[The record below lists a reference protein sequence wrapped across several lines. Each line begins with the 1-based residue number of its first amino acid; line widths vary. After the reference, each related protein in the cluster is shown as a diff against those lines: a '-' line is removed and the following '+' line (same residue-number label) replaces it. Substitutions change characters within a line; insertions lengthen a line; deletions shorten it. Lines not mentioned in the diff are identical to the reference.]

1 MIYIMKMRKQEVK
14 NKVLWKFLVNLY
26 KKQKYKLI
34 ILFLFSCFL
43 ALNEIAFPLIL
54 KYIID
59 NVTISNLYGFAIKYG
74 WIFISII
81 IVQLIIKYYAVILD
95 NQVVIDSNLVLRKKI
110 NETLKRSDYFRF
122 INLENKN
129 LTQIITYDVP
139 QCQGILNSIIFDLIV
154 QCLVFIST
162 FLILMAL
169 NLKLTLIILM
179 ILPIYY
185 GVFYL
190 FNSKLN
196 IINMQLIEHR
206 DYLSNVIE
214 KIQLNFK
221 NYKIYVRKNGFDQ
234 QYNDRVVKIS
244 QTQSKNAKL
253 VAVMNI
259 TMTILFCLL
268 IGLIAIIGFSEV
280 KNNTL
285 SIGALSAFLVY
296 TMNFF
301 SPIQRIMSLF
311 IDFKISVIS
320 IKRVHEL
327 LCLDLEEKNH
337 VKLEKNMQGNVLF
350 KNAQVKLGNKNIVSN
365 FTGEIVRGKINYLV
379 GRNASGKSTL
389 ILSLIQFIKSSGI
402 YIDSYEVT
410 RYDIE
415 MLRKNISVAFQEP
428 EFIAENVTDQLNLI
442 EENNYNKL
450 INPEKKIIIDKYVKV
465 LVSLLEPSKTIS
477 ELSGGKKQLLSII
490 SVLKSYPEILI
501 LDEAFSNLDS
511 EIRYEIKNVMNSL
524 KEHITIIV
532 VDHFANP
539 ALEDNVISLEQEK
552 FVREGSISE
561 HTHNF

>member
-1 MIYIMKMRKQEVK
+1 MK
-14 NKVLWKFLVNLY
+14 
-26 KKQKYKLI
+26 
-34 ILFLFSCFL
+34 
-43 ALNEIAFPLIL
+43 
-54 KYIID
+54 
-59 NVTISNLYGFAIKYG
+59 T
-74 WIFISII
+74 
-81 IVQLIIKYYAVILD
+81 
-95 NQVVIDSNLVLRKKI
+95 
-110 NETLKRSDYFRF
+110 
-122 INLENKN
+122 KN

-327 LCLDLEEKNH
+327 LCLDLEEKI
-337 VKLEKNMQGNVLF
+337 M
-350 KNAQVKLGNKNIVSN
+350 
-365 FTGEIVRGKINYLV
+365 
-379 GRNASGKSTL
+379 
-389 ILSLIQFIKSSGI
+389 LS
-402 YIDSYEVT
+402 
-410 RYDIE
+410 
-415 MLRKNISVAFQEP
+415 
-428 EFIAENVTDQLNLI
+428 
-442 EENNYNKL
+442 
-450 INPEKKIIIDKYVKV
+450 
-465 LVSLLEPSKTIS
+465 
-477 ELSGGKKQLLSII
+477 
-490 SVLKSYPEILI
+490 
-501 LDEAFSNLDS
+501 
-511 EIRYEIKNVMNSL
+511 
-524 KEHITIIV
+524 
-532 VDHFANP
+532 
-539 ALEDNVISLEQEK
+539 
-552 FVREGSISE
+552 
-561 HTHNF
+561 

>member
-1 MIYIMKMRKQEVK
+1 
-14 NKVLWKFLVNLY
+14 
-26 KKQKYKLI
+26 
-34 ILFLFSCFL
+34 
-43 ALNEIAFPLIL
+43 
-54 KYIID
+54 
-59 NVTISNLYGFAIKYG
+59 
-74 WIFISII
+74 
-81 IVQLIIKYYAVILD
+81 
-95 NQVVIDSNLVLRKKI
+95 
-110 NETLKRSDYFRF
+110 
-122 INLENKN
+122 
-129 LTQIITYDVP
+129 
-139 QCQGILNSIIFDLIV
+139 
-154 QCLVFIST
+154 
-162 FLILMAL
+162 
-169 NLKLTLIILM
+169 
-179 ILPIYY
+179 
-185 GVFYL
+185 
-190 FNSKLN
+190 

>member
-1 MIYIMKMRKQEVK
+1 MKMRKQEVK

-320 IKRVHEL
+320 IK
-327 LCLDLEEKNH
+327 
-337 VKLEKNMQGNVLF
+337 
-350 KNAQVKLGNKNIVSN
+350 
-365 FTGEIVRGKINYLV
+365 
-379 GRNASGKSTL
+379 KS
-389 ILSLIQFIKSSGI
+389 
-402 YIDSYEVT
+402 
-410 RYDIE
+410 
-415 MLRKNISVAFQEP
+415 A
-428 EFIAENVTDQLNLI
+428 
-442 EENNYNKL
+442 
-450 INPEKKIIIDKYVKV
+450 
-465 LVSLLEPSKTIS
+465 
-477 ELSGGKKQLLSII
+477 
-490 SVLKSYPEILI
+490 
-501 LDEAFSNLDS
+501 
-511 EIRYEIKNVMNSL
+511 
-524 KEHITIIV
+524 
-532 VDHFANP
+532 
-539 ALEDNVISLEQEK
+539 
-552 FVREGSISE
+552 
-561 HTHNF
+561 

>member
-1 MIYIMKMRKQEVK
+1 
-14 NKVLWKFLVNLY
+14 
-26 KKQKYKLI
+26 
-34 ILFLFSCFL
+34 
-43 ALNEIAFPLIL
+43 
-54 KYIID
+54 
-59 NVTISNLYGFAIKYG
+59 
-74 WIFISII
+74 
-81 IVQLIIKYYAVILD
+81 
-95 NQVVIDSNLVLRKKI
+95 
-110 NETLKRSDYFRF
+110 RSDYFRF

>member
-1 MIYIMKMRKQEVK
+1 MKMRKQEVK

-26 KKQKYKLI
+26 KKQKYQLI

>member
-1 MIYIMKMRKQEVK
+1 MK

>member
-1 MIYIMKMRKQEVK
+1 MKMRKQEVK